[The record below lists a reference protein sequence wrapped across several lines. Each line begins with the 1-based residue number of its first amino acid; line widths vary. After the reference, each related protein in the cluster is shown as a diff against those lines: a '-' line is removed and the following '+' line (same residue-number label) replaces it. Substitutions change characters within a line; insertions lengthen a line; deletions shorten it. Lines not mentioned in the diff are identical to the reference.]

1 MLTRT
6 TPESSAFEH
15 EVRDFLRSALSP
27 ELKAEADRQTGTFAE
42 PKLAAKWHAIL
53 YRRGWVAPG
62 WPKEYGGTGWTPRQR
77 LIFERECALANAP
90 LLPAM
95 GINMCGPVLI
105 GHGTEQ
111 QKAEFLP
118 RILSGEHRWCQG
130 YSEPGAGSDLASL
143 KTRATRD
150 GDHYVIDGS
159 KIWTTF
165 AHASNWM
172 FLLARTRAD
181 GKPQAGISFFLLPMD
196 TPGITVSPILSMS
209 GEHEVNQ
216 VFLDNVRVPA
226 GMLVGA
232 ENDGW
237 TVAKYLLEFER
248 GGVAAT
254 ARTLRVIGLLD
265 RLADAMGGLPDAIMQ
280 RYAELEV
287 EILATEQ
294 TQQRMLAAI
303 DAGQSVGNANA
314 SILKLKASELYQTA
328 SRLFL
333 DAVGAWGLVDQ
344 GDALFGSGR
353 AVGPDLAI
361 TAAARF
367 MNSRALSIFGGSSE
381 IQKTILAKQALQL

>member
-1 MLTRT
+1 MLTHATHANDR
-6 TPESSAFEH
+6 FQQ
-15 EVRDFLRSALSP
+15 EVRAFLQSALTP
-27 ELKAEADRQTGTFAE
+27 ELKAKADRQTGTFAE
-42 PKLAAKWHAIL
+42 PELAAQWHAIL
-53 YRRGWVAPG
+53 FRQGWIAPG

-77 LIFERECALANAP
+77 LIFERECALANTP
-90 LLPAM
+90 VLPAM

-105 GHGTEQ
+105 GHGTEE
-111 QKAEFLP
+111 QKAQFLP

-150 GDHYVIDGS
+150 GDDYVIDGS

-172 FLLARTRAD
+172 FLLARTRPD
-181 GKPQAGISFFLLPMD
+181 GKPQSGISFFLVPMD
-196 TPGITVSPILSMS
+196 APGITVSPILSMS

-226 GMLVGA
+226 SLRIGA
-232 ENDGW
+232 ENEGW

-265 RLADAMGGLPDAIMQ
+265 RLGQAMGGLPKPIMQ

-303 DAGQSVGNANA
+303 DAGQSVGNTNA
-314 SILKLKASELYQTA
+314 SILKLKASELYQQA

-333 DAVGAWGLVDQ
+333 DAAGAWGLVDQ
-344 GDALFGSGR
+344 GDALFHGGKT
-353 AVGPDLAI
+353 AGPDLAV